1 MKTFVLLSALGLAI
15 LLPDLSQAAG
25 GQAPP
30 PSGPTQPMPVKARAT
45 TGIVARVTG
54 AYVIACYTCGGSYPY
69 RVATGALGGTNSVWE
84 YGSSCSGG
92 LAWRSDAN
100 PYFCASHQ

>member
-25 GQAPP
+25 SQAPLP
-30 PSGPTQPMPVKARAT
+30 QGPAQALPGKSVP
-45 TGIVARVTG
+45 GPRVTG

-100 PYFCASHQ
+100 PYFCASRQ